1 LYLYLYL
8 YLLGD
13 DLLEFHQAVLST
25 LRDAEDGSMQ
35 CDTTSLP
42 SLPPHNPLLTHT
54 HEDLARLSE
63 THTDLEHDQDDIS
76 DNGNYSRS
84 KITWS
89 FQLVNLLVFVA
100 ILECVALCMA

>member
-1 LYLYLYL
+1 M

-76 DNGNYSRS
+76 DNGNYS
-84 KITWS
+84 WS
-89 FQLVNLLVFVA
+89 NSALVLFMCLIFLVFVA
-100 ILECVALCMA
+100 ILECASPCMA

>member
-1 LYLYLYL
+1 M
-8 YLLGD
+8 
-13 DLLEFHQAVLST
+13 EFHQAVLST

-54 HEDLARLSE
+54 QEDLARLSE

-76 DNGNYSRS
+76 DNGEDFIKHTHTYNTYIYS
-84 KITWS
+84 
-89 FQLVNLLVFVA
+89 
-100 ILECVALCMA
+100 CM

>member
-1 LYLYLYL
+1 M
-8 YLLGD
+8 
-13 DLLEFHQAVLST
+13 LEFHQAVLST

-76 DNGNYSRS
+76 DNGKSILPPCLPRMIIS
-84 KITWS
+84 
-89 FQLVNLLVFVA
+89 NLF
-100 ILECVALCMA
+100 

>member
-1 LYLYLYL
+1 METHYLIV
-8 YLLGD
+8 GD

-63 THTDLEHDQDDIS
+63 THTDLEHEQDDIS
-76 DNGNYSRS
+76 DNGMSYF
-84 KITWS
+84 II
-89 FQLVNLLVFVA
+89 LLIF
-100 ILECVALCMA
+100 LFD

>member
-1 LYLYLYL
+1 M
-8 YLLGD
+8 
-13 DLLEFHQAVLST
+13 LEFHQAVLST

-76 DNGNYSRS
+76 DNGKPSTPIFFTNTSS
-84 KITWS
+84 SSLI
-89 FQLVNLLVFVA
+89 
-100 ILECVALCMA
+100 